1 MQSIGFLPIIEIG
14 IFNIS
19 AKFIYMEI
27 KIIDNF
33 DGSFTLEPAA
43 QEDLFQSLTSEK
55 FLQQITVQAQ
65 CSSVKFTEKL
75 FQPVPYSANTPHGM
89 PASFEQYFKSPDY
102 VIINVP
108 ANFMF
113 HAKIMTPSRLCAVYQ
128 KISV

>member
-1 MQSIGFLPIIEIG
+1 
-14 IFNIS
+14 
-19 AKFIYMEI
+19 MEI

-33 DGSFTLEPAA
+33 DGSFTLETAA
-43 QEDLFQSLTSEK
+43 QADLFQSLTSEK
-55 FLQQITVQAQ
+55 FLQQIVSQAQ
-65 CSSVKFTEKL
+65 CSTVKFTEEL

-89 PASFEQYFKSPDY
+89 PASFEKYFKSPDH

-128 KISV
+128 KISE

>member
-1 MQSIGFLPIIEIG
+1 
-14 IFNIS
+14 
-19 AKFIYMEI
+19 MEI

-43 QEDLFQSLTSEK
+43 QADLFQSLTSEK
-55 FLQQITVQAQ
+55 FLQQITSQAQ
-65 CSSVKFTEKL
+65 CDAVKFTEQL

-89 PASFEQYFKSPDY
+89 PTSFEQYFKSSDH

-113 HAKIMTPSRLCAVYQ
+113 HAKIMTPSRLCAVYH
-128 KISV
+128 KISA

>member
-1 MQSIGFLPIIEIG
+1 
-14 IFNIS
+14 
-19 AKFIYMEI
+19 MEI

-33 DGSFTLEPAA
+33 DGSFVLEPTA

-55 FLQQITVQAQ
+55 FLQQITSQAQ
-65 CSSVKFTEKL
+65 CSAVKFTEQL

-89 PASFEQYFKSPDY
+89 PKNFEQYFNAPEY

-128 KISV
+128 KILE